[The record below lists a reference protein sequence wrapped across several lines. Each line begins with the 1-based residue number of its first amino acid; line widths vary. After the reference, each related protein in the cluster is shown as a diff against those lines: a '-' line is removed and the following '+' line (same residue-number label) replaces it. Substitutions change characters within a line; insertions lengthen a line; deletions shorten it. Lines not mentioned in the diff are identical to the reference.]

1 MTEFT
6 LRLRF
11 RTWGRKLSWILLMHA
26 ASFIRHNHFSA
37 PAAAGGF
44 TITAEIL
51 AGDLILLGISD
62 LPSLLLELVLLPLCT
77 RALLLY
83 SRHLGNVNLETRRRW
98 DTAHI
103 IATFVGSP
111 LRSINGQCCNTQIPK
126 GSRIRMLISFM
137 NEQSHIFDE

>member
-1 MTEFT
+1 MGKKNQ
-6 LRLRF
+6 LDP
-11 RTWGRKLSWILLMHA
+11 SYA
-26 ASFIRHNHFSA
+26 ASFRHNHFFA

-44 TITAEIL
+44 TTTA
-51 AGDLILLGISD
+51 AGGFTTTAGIIAGALTLLGISD
-62 LPSLLLELVLLPLCT
+62 LPSLLLELILLPLCT
-77 RALLLY
+77 RVLLLY

-126 GSRIRMLISFM
+126 GSRIHMLISFM